1 MSTHTSN
8 FINTLD
14 ITPSTLPNINKAKA
28 NHKRQHDALP
38 TNATGIVDSGATDI
52 YFSTDAPV
60 VNIYRAALKVI
71 VGNAI
76 GKIQQ
81 STGTVKV
88 ALPHLPL

>member
-14 ITPSTLPNINKAKA
+14 ITPSTLPNTNKVKA
-28 NHKRQHDALP
+28 NYTCRQRAIS